1 MKQIQFARLVYQSD
15 LVGFVCG
22 LAHAMDIEYSHA
34 GDFNWMQNET
44 EFCTI

>member
-22 LAHAMDIEYSHA
+22 LAHAMDIEYSH
-34 GDFNWMQNET
+34 GGL
-44 EFCTI
+44 